1 MKFIDLFA
9 GIGGFRKGL
18 GQVGFNCVGYVEKDK
33 FARKSYQAMYNT
45 EGEWT
50 RDDIR
55 EVRNEEWKGLR
66 GEVEIITGGFPC
78 QSFSIAG
85 RRGGFQD
92 TRGTLFFE
100 IARAIEQ
107 IEPRFFILENVKGL
121 LSHDKGETFT
131 TIVNTLDEI
140 GYNVEWG
147 VFNSKHYGS
156 AQNRERVYIIG
167 HNRGRSGREVLFNGG
182 AIGEVERRGVKTDKE
197 IEVVGNISKTGYQ
210 SHNVLGVEG
219 ISTTLLARDFKG
231 AKTVM
236 IPREEDQT
244 YNIEKEGKK
253 YLARRLTPI
262 EYWRLQGFS
271 DEDFYKAQSVN
282 SNSQLYKQAG
292 NSVTVGVVRV
302 IAQVLKEL
310 YKEEG

>member
-1 MKFIDLFA
+1 MKFIDIFA
-9 GIGGFRKGL
+9 GIGGFRS
-18 GQVGFNCVGYVEKDK
+18 GFEQEGYECKGYVEKDK
-33 FARKSYQAMYNT
+33 FARRSYEAMYNT
-45 EGEWT
+45 KGEWT
-50 RDDIR
+50 RDD
-55 EVRNEEWKGLR
+55 VKKVTNEEWKELR
-66 GEVEIITGGFPC
+66 GKVDIITGGFPC

-107 IEPRFFILENVKGL
+107 VEPRIFVLENVRGL

-131 TIVNTLDEI
+131 TIINTLDEI

-167 HNRGRSGREVLFNGG
+167 HLRGGRGREVLLNGG
-182 AIGEVERRGVKTDKE
+182 AVGEVEARGLKTERE
-197 IEVVGNISKTGYQ
+197 IEVVGNISRTGYQ
-210 SHNVLGVEG
+210 SHNVLGVDG

-231 AKTVM
+231 AKTVK
-236 IPREEDQT
+236 IPREEGQS
-244 YNIEKEGKK
+244 YNFEEDGKK
-253 YLARRLTPI
+253 YLVRRLTPI

-271 DEDFYKAQSVN
+271 DEQFNKAQAVN
-282 SNSQLYKQAG
+282 SNSQLYKQGG
-292 NSVTVGVVRV
+292 NSVTVGVVRE
-302 IAQVLKEL
+302 IAKVLKEL
-310 YKEEG
+310 YKEE